1 MLSAIQIMQKL
12 EKEDANVQKLGLL
25 LISKLPKDSEL
36 SLLGLKNN
44 DLLIKFM
51 ISKQSKD
58 PNRITEK
65 IDKINLSDTKTI
77 SDFKSYFAS
86 KLVPFYQA
94 DPKTQKSPA
103 DLALAD
109 LLSPS
114 PEKNINEV
122 LEKNQDKLESVS
134 ETIAKTL
141 ESQTNLKSQFPELSE
156 PDETAKN
163 KIYEDF

>member
-1 MLSAIQIMQKL
+1 
-12 EKEDANVQKLGLL
+12 L

-44 DLLIKFM
+44 DLLIDTL
-51 ISKQSKD
+51 IDKQKRN

-65 IDKINLSDTKTI
+65 IDKINLSDPKTI

-109 LLSPS
+109 LITPS
-114 PEKNINEV
+114 PENKEEKDKEI
-122 LEKNQDKLESVS
+122 LEKEQIEIKQAKETVS
-134 ETIAKTL
+134 KTIEA
-141 ESQTNLKSQFPELSE
+141 QTNLKSQFPELSE